1 MTSKQIAIRN
11 VAKLVGLAL
20 IVGFGTGILINTVP
34 VAILGIG
41 ASVIVLG
48 FLIKMI
54 YDIELSKAEHLE
66 TLNKLNNLKG

>member
-34 VAILGIG
+34 VVILGIG
-41 ASVIVLG
+41 ASVIVMG